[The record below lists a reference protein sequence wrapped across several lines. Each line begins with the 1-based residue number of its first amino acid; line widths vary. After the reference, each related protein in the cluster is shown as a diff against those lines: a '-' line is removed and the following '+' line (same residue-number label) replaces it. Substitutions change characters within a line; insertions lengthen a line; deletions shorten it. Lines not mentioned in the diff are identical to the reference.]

1 MMADESKTPVV
12 DLPRSRLFGG
22 IAVFVIGHAAPL
34 AIPLVTASSLSTAWK
49 TLLSGLMVFGI
60 PEISILLSV
69 VVLGKEGFK
78 AVKSLVF
85 GWLGRTVLPV
95 KVSRARYYI
104 GLVLFLIPFFVA
116 WISPYLL
123 EVMPQLNKNPL
134 VVAIAG
140 DVTLIAGLCLMGGE
154 AWDKLR
160 SLFVYNAEVTIPS
173 TATSSPD

>member
-1 MMADESKTPVV
+1 MADESTIPELK
-12 DLPRSRLFGG
+12 LPRSRLIAG
-22 IAVFVIGHAAPL
+22 IAIFVIGHAGPL
-34 AIPLVTASSLSTAWK
+34 AIPLITSSSLPTGWQTA
-49 TLLSGLMVFGI
+49 LSGLMIFGI
-60 PEISILLSV
+60 PELMTLVAV
-69 VVLGKEGFK
+69 VVLGKAGFD
-78 AVKSLVF
+78 AVKALVF
-85 GWLGRTVLPV
+85 GWLGRTLLPA
-95 KVSRARYYI
+95 KVSKARYYI

-116 WISPYLL
+116 WISPYLF